1 MSMICSACG
10 ATVERKDCHRNRYG
24 EYICRRCQAAGIRFT
39 WHQRLQHLRQGMLVK
54 LLLGL
59 LVLGLLLIWGLAV
72 GFLDLQHF

>member
-1 MSMICSACG
+1 
-10 ATVERKDCHRNRYG
+10 
-24 EYICRRCQAAGIRFT
+24 
-39 WHQRLQHLRQGMLVK
+39 MLVK